1 MSRNNVQVL
10 NKLCYRLFSE
20 VSKDAGIQFTVYSA
34 VFIGFVE
41 LSSISLY
48 KNTRKAFKLM
58 LAINFWNGFSDCC
71 VSFQHQYKTSHL
83 SLCNISYVRNSAIQ
97 YKSPGILCRL
107 IRVGGLMLPS
117 KRPLYMENILNV
129 APKIGNIYPPTL
141 IMSYFLFDTLRYGVY
156 LSPNIE
162 CSPYP
167 IFQI

>member
-107 IRVGGLMLPS
+107 
-117 KRPLYMENILNV
+117 
-129 APKIGNIYPPTL
+129 
-141 IMSYFLFDTLRYGVY
+141 MSYFLFDTLRYGVY